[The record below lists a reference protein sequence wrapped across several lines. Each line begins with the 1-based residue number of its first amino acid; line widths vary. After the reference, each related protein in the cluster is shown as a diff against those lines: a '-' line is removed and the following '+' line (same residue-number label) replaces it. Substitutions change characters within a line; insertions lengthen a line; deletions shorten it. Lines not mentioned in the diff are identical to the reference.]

1 MKTVQELNSYRQ
13 RVTHPLCIGG
23 QNVYELSLR
32 DPAAAHKLV
41 ADAVE
46 ARGGHQIL
54 RERNKR
60 QSCIKE
66 AMAKPLPGAAGDAFL
81 RGSVEVGEVGEEFK
95 VHGVFPITHL
105 ALQAIESPLLKLVG
119 NAASKPGEKA
129 GMEFT
134 LEDEWRVCFIF
145 TEHPASL
152 FSVWKKDNAALA
164 GYIRDGAQAK
174 FETVPS
180 EDVNAICTA
189 VLAQYHRFVQATIRR
204 RAQLEGQVEKSFFQA
219 LEPEPSK
226 PMA

>member
-1 MKTVQELNSYRQ
+1 MQTVNDINSTMRKH
-13 RVTHPLCIGG
+13 RSSLLING
-23 QNVYELSLR
+23 QNFYDISLT

-41 ADAVE
+41 FEAIE
-46 ARGGHQIL
+46 ARGGLEVL
-54 RERNKR
+54 RRRNAR

-81 RGSVEVGEVGEEFK
+81 RGSVEVGEELKFQ

-152 FSVWKKDNAALA
+152 FCVWKKDNAALA
-164 GYIRDGAQAK
+164 GYILDGAQAK

-204 RAQLEGQVEKSFFQA
+204 RAQLRGQVENSFFLA